1 MLWSQSS
8 QPHRDP
14 KELESVTFQ
23 EVQSTD
29 AFLGCAAI
37 HWDHT
42 ERVEAFLESVG
53 GATRHLPGTYE
64 FGYYATHIAIVEL
77 IAPRWALSALQE
89 LIQRCGSEL
98 EPKDD
103 FLHEWAASGH
113 NIKVFRAQRTSFE
126 ES

>member
-1 MLWSQSS
+1 MLFNQSS
-8 QPHRDP
+8 QPRQV
-14 KELESVTFQ
+14 KSVPFQ
-23 EVQSTD
+23 EVQSTE
-29 AFLGCAAI
+29 AFLGRTAI

-64 FGYYATHIAIVEL
+64 FGYYAVHIAIVEL

-89 LIQRCGSEL
+89 LIKRCGSEL
-98 EPKDD
+98 EPTDE
-103 FLHEWAASGH
+103 FRHEWEASGL
-113 NIKVFRAQRTSFE
+113 NIEVFRAQRKSFE